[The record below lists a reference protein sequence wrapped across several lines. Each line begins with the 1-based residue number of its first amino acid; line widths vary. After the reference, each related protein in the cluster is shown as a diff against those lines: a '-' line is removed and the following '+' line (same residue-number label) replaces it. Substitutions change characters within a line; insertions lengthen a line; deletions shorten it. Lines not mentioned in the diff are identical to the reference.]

1 MGLMRRSMIGSPG
14 GVPLRSEVTTR
25 TAGPVSHQFPRKHGV
40 SEPVGA
46 PLTMSASGVAGLGSA
61 AVTGDEAVDAVA
73 LNRANWDDR
82 AAIHG
87 QDGYYD
93 TEGLVAGAESLTDVE
108 AAAVAEA
115 LADRAG
121 SVAGLDVL
129 HVQCHIGFDSV
140 SLARRGARVT
150 GVDLSPASLA
160 KARAIAARCGVE
172 VSFVEGNSM
181 ALPAGLHGRFDL
193 AYATI
198 GVLCWIGDVEAWM
211 RSVAACLRTGGKLV
225 LVDGHPLAGMVDG
238 LDDGRLR
245 LAASYGDIGPQVI
258 EVPGSYTDR
267 TAVLANPTTVQFSH
281 SLGEIV
287 TAAAGAGLRVVAL
300 HEHLDAPLD
309 LTGHATADANGRYR
323 LTVDGQDLPML
334 YTLLASR

>member
-1 MGLMRRSMIGSPG
+1 MAHAMTRPAPVPSAARLMVSCGSKAG
-14 GVPLRSEVTTR
+14 GVLVW
-25 TAGPVSHQFPRKHGV
+25 PV
-40 SEPVGA
+40 
-46 PLTMSASGVAGLGSA
+46 LGFA
-61 AVTGDEAVDAVA
+61 AVTRDEAPDAVA

-87 QDGYYD
+87 QDAYYD
-93 TEGLVAGAESLTDVE
+93 TEGLVAGADSVGDVE
-108 AAAVAEA
+108 DAALAEA
-115 LADRAG
+115 LADRGG
-121 SVAGLDVL
+121 SVKGLDVL

-160 KARAIAARCGVE
+160 KARAVAARCGVD

-181 ALPAGLHGRFDL
+181 ALPTTLHGRFDL
-193 AYATI
+193 AYSAI
-198 GVLCWIGDVEAWM
+198 GILCWIGDVAAWM
-211 RSVAACLRTGGKLV
+211 RSVAACLRPGGRLV
-225 LVDGHPLAGMVDG
+225 LVDGHPFAQMVASVH
-238 LDDGRLR
+238 DGRLS
-245 LAASYGDIGPQVI
+245 LDFPYAFDGPHVE

-267 TAVLANPTTVQFSH
+267 DAVLANATTVQYAH

-300 HEHLDAPLD
+300 HEHLDSPIDMTGLAP
-309 LTGHATADANGRYR
+309 ADPDGRYR
-323 LTVDGQDLPML
+323 ITIDGQDLPML